1 MRVGRL
7 HVLTDETVQDRFDHV
22 QLARL
27 AAEGG
32 AEVVQLR
39 EKRPRGADELVAIAE
54 RMLEALEP
62 FGAMLIVDDHVEVA
76 LRARAHGVHLGRED
90 VSATV
95 ARERLGNGFVIGAT
109 ANDED
114 EALRV
119 AAGPVDYLGV
129 GPVFGTRSKERPAPA
144 LGIARLGA
152 IARAVD
158 RPVIAIGNITAERV
172 AEVLAAG
179 AHGVAVLSAVV
190 GAADPRAA
198 TSTLRRALDGGGR
211 S

>member
-7 HVLTDETVQDRFDHV
+7 HVLTDETVQERFDHV

-39 EKRPRGADELVAIAE
+39 EKRPRGVEELVAIAE

-95 ARERLGNGFVIGAT
+95 ARERLGDGFVIGAT
-109 ANDED
+109 ANDEQV
-114 EALRV
+114 ALRV

-198 TSTLRRALDGGGR
+198 TSALRRALDGGGR